1 MAATNGR
8 ISRHEQA
15 VIRAEMRRLARA
27 LEPYRILPRD
37 ALKRAAGAANWHE
50 GGFGRALGAAVRE
63 GEVEPLPGG
72 FYRAAGTQP
81 AVHTTDETGASD
93 SR

>member
-15 VIRAEMRRLARA
+15 VIQAEMRRLARA

-37 ALKRAAGAANWHE
+37 ALKRAAGAENWHE
-50 GGFGRALGAAVRE
+50 GGFDRALGAAVRE

-72 FYRAAGTQP
+72 FYRSAGSGT
-81 AVHTTDETGASD
+81 AIHATDETGAGD
-93 SR
+93 SQ